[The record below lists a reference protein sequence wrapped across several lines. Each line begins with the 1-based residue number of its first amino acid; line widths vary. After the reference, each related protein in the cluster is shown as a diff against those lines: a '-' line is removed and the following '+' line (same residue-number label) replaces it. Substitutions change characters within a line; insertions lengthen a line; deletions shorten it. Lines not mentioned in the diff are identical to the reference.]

1 MIGGNPSEDPDAQN
15 EATGGVDSTVE
26 METDVVADYRLV
38 ETSYNKKQYQ
48 AHLKVSRSLMDLISL
63 ISLCS
68 CMETSTVYIKVTIFN
83 LSVGGGL

>member
-15 EATGGVDSTVE
+15 EATGGADSTVE

-38 ETSYNKKQYQ
+38 ETGYNKKQYQ
-48 AHLKVSRSLMDLISL
+48 AHLKVSRSLMDLIIL

-68 CMETSTVYIKVTIFN
+68 CMETSTVYLKVTIFN
-83 LSVGGGL
+83 PSIGGGL